1 LAGANART
9 TFAPVRATG
18 VRRTSEA
25 ARGVRSL
32 LAALS
37 TLSFAGA
44 WACDR
49 PPSADSLAEWTPA
62 DHRSS
67 DDDKLAQGAQ
77 QAATPRAR
85 PRDPSG
91 QPSSPQGGPAP
102 APAGSAATVAGGGAA
117 EDVAPLVDLTWR
129 QQCAN
134 CHGVTGHG
142 DGQLGPMVRAP
153 DLTREDWQSKVTDRE
168 IAATIK
174 SGKGKMPNFDVPE
187 PVIDGLVARVRAT
200 RGH

>member
-1 LAGANART
+1 MS
-9 TFAPVRATG
+9 VIG
-18 VRRTSEA
+18 VRQKPGA
-25 ARGVRSL
+25 ARLRLL

-37 TLSFAGA
+37 TIACGGA
-44 WACDR
+44 WACER
-49 PPSADSLAEWTPA
+49 PPSADSLKEWSPA
-62 DHRSS
+62 DHHST

-77 QAATPRAR
+77 QAPAPRAKAA
-85 PRDPSG
+85 
-91 QPSSPQGGPAP
+91 PA
-102 APAGSAATVAGGGAA
+102 APAGSAATVAPRRADD
-117 EDVAPLVDLTWR
+117 DVAQLVDLTWR

-134 CHGVTGHG
+134 CHGATGHG

-174 SGKGKMPNFDVPE
+174 SGKGKMPNFDVPD
-187 PVIDGLVARVRAT
+187 PVLDGLVARVRAT

>member
-1 LAGANART
+1 
-9 TFAPVRATG
+9 VRVIG
-18 VRRTSEA
+18 VRRKSEA
-25 ARGVRSL
+25 AKGVRSL
-32 LAALS
+32 VVGLSALVGAA
-37 TLSFAGA
+37 A

-49 PPSADSLAEWTPA
+49 PPSPDTLREWSPA

-77 QAATPRAR
+77 QAATPRAK
-85 PRDPSG
+85 PREQPG
-91 QPSSPQGGPAP
+91 QPSPASAAASPT
-102 APAGSAATVAGGGAA
+102 PAGSAATVDGRNAA
-117 EDVAPLVDLTWR
+117 DDVGPLVDLTWR

-134 CHGVTGHG
+134 CHGITGHG

-174 SGKGKMPNFDVPE
+174 SGKGKMPNFDVPD